1 MPGIISTNR
10 GAAMPLREINAI
22 EKELDMYI
30 NYTMKNAYDLASG
43 DVLVLEVRRHFDE
56 SKKFLNEINQVVE
69 VELQHPRWINIA
81 RDLKGIGEKFNV
93 KEDDYLEVI
102 YMELKREGEAVEIFP
117 GENKEYLDFD
127 PDKED

>member
-1 MPGIISTNR
+1 
-10 GAAMPLREINAI
+10 MPLREINAI

-30 NYTMKNAYDLASG
+30 NYTMKNAYDLAPG

-56 SKKFLNEINQVVE
+56 NEKVLNEINQVVD
-69 VELQHPRWINIA
+69 VELQNPRWTNIA
-81 RDLKGIGEKFNV
+81 RDLKEIGKKFNV
-93 KEDDYLEVI
+93 KVNDYLEIV
-102 YMELKREGEAVEIFP
+102 YKELKREGEAVKIFP